1 MGPIT
6 LPGSKTLDVDANGPE
21 AEMEHS
27 LGNSKTSQ
35 PHTFEFDNLNFESAT
50 ANLTPDS
57 AS

>member
-1 MGPIT
+1 
-6 LPGSKTLDVDANGPE
+6 
-21 AEMEHS
+21 MEHS